1 MYNRNPEDVLIEKEM
16 MGIMAEVYTEDEL
29 DILMGKQTTKNVA
42 KKLGITTNWI
52 RNQIRNKKIKI
63 LRGLK
68 ND

>member
-52 RNQIRNKKIKI
+52 RKQIRNKKIKI